1 MMSKRDRIFWC
12 LVLLGIVCVLWHILA
27 SYTVSYIVELGLIIS
42 IFATIVFMGSLVID
56 DDKIN

>member
-12 LVLLGIVCVLWHILA
+12 LVLLSVVCVLWHILA